1 MWGSCQLLQQSLQ
14 LRVTVEVI
22 RMVVPTVFQKLFLS
36 KLRLTRAAKALVEP
50 DVPGAGPSTSTATES
65 VILRQPTD

>member
-14 LRVTVEVI
+14 L